1 MEKQKTWKHFDQ
13 RTWWERGLNSQTQSR
28 SMSRA
33 QNKSETTRQCHTT
46 HLEDCCISRSA
57 LKMPSH
63 RMITC
68 ERAEVQGE
76 PIPLRSRKERD
87 TACWLWVGWIR
98 AERRAASGRHCRPDS
113 RQPASLTRPWLTW
126 LCCTPQLLLRLY
138 SLTRF
143 CFSHQY
149 MIPSLIIHFSSSL
162 KCAHRKQ
169 AMTSVGVGQRMV

>member
-1 MEKQKTWKHFDQ
+1 MEKQ
-13 RTWWERGLNSQTQSR
+13 ERHGNTLTNELGGKGVSSLRRQTQSR

-63 RMITC
+63 RMITW

-98 AERRAASGRHCRPDS
+98 AERRAASGRQSAAGVSH
-113 RQPASLTRPWLTW
+113 PALADVA
-126 LCCTPQLLLRLY
+126 LLYTSAAAQIVLLD
-138 SLTRF
+138 L
-143 CFSHQY
+143 
-149 MIPSLIIHFSSSL
+149 ILLPSPIYDPEPNHTFLVF
-162 KCAHRKQ
+162 
-169 AMTSVGVGQRMV
+169 T